1 MRKNTRPLWILA
13 NLLLLLVS
21 GIQAIT
27 PDAGS
32 LASTNALIIVS
43 QLAADSRL
51 ASDVADSGCL
61 ATCELVRPSRS
72 LHSRKDAGEDLRF
85 IFSCDFSRTPFGGSS
100 VSVSFALHMRT
111 PASDRLFQALCRMV
125 C

>member
-13 NLLLLLVS
+13 SLLLLLVS

-27 PDAGS
+27 PDARS
-32 LASTNALIIVS
+32 LASTNAMIIVS

-51 ASDVADSGCL
+51 ASDIADSGCL
-61 ATCELVRPSRS
+61 ATCELLRLSRS
-72 LHSRKDAGEDLRF
+72 LHSRNNAGEDLRF
-85 IFSCDFSRTPFGGSS
+85 NLSCDFSRTPFGGSS
-100 VSVSFALHMRT
+100 SMSFALHVRT
-111 PASDRLFQALCRMV
+111 PANDRLFQALCRMV